1 MSGQDVV
8 FQSLF
13 HPQFFGTRALSQ
25 PVQAN
30 AFITLLPINSP
41 TGAVSDAAAL
51 RFPEAAAWTGVDGIT
66 GFHVRGMALGLGP
79 GHQDDTPRPQKLPTQ
94 TSSLPSSVRD
104 NIAYFCS

>member
-30 AFITLLPINSP
+30 AFITLLPIHTGDRFFPSLAYSVATLRLPSP
-41 TGAVSDAAAL
+41 V
-51 RFPEAAAWTGVDGIT
+51 
-66 GFHVRGMALGLGP
+66 
-79 GHQDDTPRPQKLPTQ
+79 
-94 TSSLPSSVRD
+94 TSSQS
-104 NIAYFCS
+104 